1 MKKNPSLS
9 DCKIEFQK
17 FENQKMIIEEIAKS
31 KVCQPLVFR
40 TGKLFSK
47 FRQNLFIIQFWNKKK
62 IFKRLYK

>member
-17 FENQKMIIEEIAKS
+17 FENQKTIIEKIAKS

-40 TGKLFSK
+40 TGKLF
-47 FRQNLFIIQFWNKKK
+47 
-62 IFKRLYK
+62 